1 MLDLVLWTWLLALA
15 PWALGLARKVISG
28 VAGRIGPACPTVRSP
43 FPGGQPPQDL
53 LPDPA
58 GDRSEI
64 LMRSNTNLIA
74 MLASSLLCR
83 GRERRVPAAGWPGPW
98 IAFAQSQR
106 LLDGERV
113 PVVVIQYGRS

>member
-28 VAGRIGPACPTVRSP
+28 VAGRIGPAAPNGSVAIPRWP
-43 FPGGQPPQDL
+43 APPQDL

-74 MLASSLLCR
+74 MLASSLSRPGSGASRAGGGLAWSLDR
-83 GRERRVPAAGWPGPW
+83 LRSKPAP
-98 IAFAQSQR
+98 S
-106 LLDGERV
+106 
-113 PVVVIQYGRS
+113 